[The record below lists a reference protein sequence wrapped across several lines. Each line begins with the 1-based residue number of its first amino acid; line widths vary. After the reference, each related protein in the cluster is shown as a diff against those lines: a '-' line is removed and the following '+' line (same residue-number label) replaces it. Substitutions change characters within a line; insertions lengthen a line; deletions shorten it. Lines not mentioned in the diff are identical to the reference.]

1 MLEPSL
7 FFRMDNEVYPVT
19 KMPQDIH
26 ADETPDL
33 RGTSQSS
40 TATPAAIA
48 QGKNEALAEN
58 TTRLTGKEITSLVT
72 DLAKFRASVGLLSVS
87 SPGRGTA
94 LRRARGKTSGD
105 RLVQWPRSPPVVRVV
120 RW

>member
-7 FFRMDNEVYPVT
+7 FFRMDDEVYPVT
-19 KMPQDIH
+19 KMPQDLH
-26 ADETPDL
+26 TDETPDL

-58 TTRLTGKEITSLVT
+58 TTRLTGKEFTSLVT
-72 DLAKFRASVGLLSVS
+72 NLASSALTGL
-87 SPGRGTA
+87 A
-94 LRRARGKTSGD
+94 F
-105 RLVQWPRSPPVVRVV
+105 
-120 RW
+120 